1 MDINIERNEQSKE
14 SNNEVINPQ
23 PAKKF
28 IRCPECGEEILM
40 VPTLGEMI
48 EVIENHVELHKKRP
62 KNDVPF
68 NHIKTPTIR
77 IDLTQQVLLQASD
90 MMDLPRKP
98 SLSL

>member
-1 MDINIERNEQSKE
+1 M
-14 SNNEVINPQ
+14 NNQKKNNKKIIDQQ
-23 PAKKF
+23 PAKKY
-28 IRCPECGEEILM
+28 IRCPQCGEEILM

-48 EVIENHVELHKKRP
+48 EVIENHVELHKKHP

-68 NHIKTPTIR
+68 THIKTPTIR

-90 MMDLPRKP
+90 TMDLSSKP